1 MNDVYEVLKLRDEIK
16 NFEKNKLRILITFRY
31 GFSFIKNGAMRY
43 VQILCDELIRGGHKL
58 TLIFDNQRK
67 DVSGVYDNNFDLII
81 VNHADHF
88 KTLNFELDAPI
99 IHIVHSELYE
109 IDKPL
114 IGFDRI
120 KYVAVRT
127 EIKDFLIKDYSIDP
141 NLISVILNP
150 IETKK
155 FNSILTKNDRIEI
168 DKIGGPY
175 GLFVGAVTYIRVQA
189 IISFS
194 NTCRKMGLISVYAV
208 GDFITEENLQF
219 LNQHFDVVLN
229 FKEDIHSLFKGAS
242 LTGGI
247 QKGRTYWE
255 GKLCKRTVC
264 EYMVDPKGEI
274 YDVLVEDA
282 TDKDAALVA
291 KVVDPSFV
299 VELLID
305 LGMK

>member
-31 GFSFIKNGAMRY
+31 GFSFMKNGAMRC

-88 KTLNFELDAPI
+88 KTLNFEVNAPI
-99 IHIVHSELYE
+99 IHIVHSEFFE
-109 IDKPL
+109 IDIPL

-127 EIKDFLIKDYSIDP
+127 EIKDYLIKEYSIDP
-141 NLISVILNP
+141 NLIYIVLNP
-150 IETKK
+150 IKVRD
-155 FNSILTKNDRIEI
+155 FNSVIRESDRIEI

-175 GLFVGAVTYIRVQA
+175 GLFAGTFMYLREQA
-189 IISFS
+189 AISFS
-194 NTCRKMGLISVYAV
+194 NTCRENGLRSVYA
-208 GDFITEENLQF
+208 GECITEANVKF
-219 LNQHFDVVLN
+219 LNQYFDVVLN
-229 FKEDIHSLFKGAS
+229 FKDDIHSLFKGAS

-299 VELLID
+299 AELLID

>member
-58 TLIFDNQRK
+58 TLIFDDQRK

-88 KTLNFELDAPI
+88 KTLNFEVNAPI
-99 IHIVHSELYE
+99 IHIVHSEFFE
-109 IDKPL
+109 VDKPL

-127 EIKDFLIKDYSIDP
+127 EIKDYLIKEYSVDS
-141 NLISVILNP
+141 NLIYIVLNP
-150 IETKK
+150 IKVRD
-155 FNSILTKNDRIEI
+155 FNSVIRESDRIEI

-175 GLFVGAVTYIRVQA
+175 GLFVGAFTYIRVQA